1 MDFIVASANLYGQ
14 IYGIKGSTDHDDMM
28 KILEAV
34 HVPEFQP
41 KSSVTI
47 AVMDEE
53 LKESMRERKDEGE
66 QAESWILEPV
76 PSKWGLPA

>member
-14 IYGIKGSTDHDDMM
+14 IYGIKGSAGHDDMM
-28 KILEAV
+28 KILETV
-34 HVPEFQP
+34 RVPAFHP

-53 LKESMRERKDEGE
+53 LKESTEERKDEGE
-66 QAESWILEPV
+66 QAGSWIQCPESDFQMKP
-76 PSKWGLPA
+76 

>member
-14 IYGIKGSTDHDDMM
+14 IYGIKASTDRDGMV
-28 KILEAV
+28 KILEGV
-34 HVPEFQP
+34 HVPSFHP

-53 LKESMRERKDEGE
+53 LKESIEKRKDEGE
-66 QAESWILEPV
+66 QAGS
-76 PSKWGLPA
+76 